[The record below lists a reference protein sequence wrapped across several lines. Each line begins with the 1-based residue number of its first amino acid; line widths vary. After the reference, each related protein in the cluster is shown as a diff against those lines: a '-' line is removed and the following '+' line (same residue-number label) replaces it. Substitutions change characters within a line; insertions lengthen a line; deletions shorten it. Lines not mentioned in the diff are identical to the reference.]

1 MCVIIMYIL
10 GVTMNTQPIA
20 VERINLRASIQ
31 AKQVIEQAAQLI
43 GTNLSAFMLNQSYE
57 AALRI
62 INQTQVVMLA
72 NADRDA
78 ILDALEN
85 PRQPSQ
91 ALRDLKA
98 LAK

>member
-1 MCVIIMYIL
+1 MRSHA
-10 GVTMNTQPIA
+10 IA
-20 VERINLRASIQ
+20 AERINLRASSE

-62 INQTQVVMLA
+62 IQQHGVIMLG

-78 ILDALEN
+78 IMRALDN
-85 PRQPSQ
+85 PQEPTRE
-91 ALRDLKA
+91 LHELMA
-98 LAK
+98 LAQ

>member
-1 MCVIIMYIL
+1 M
-10 GVTMNTQPIA
+10 PSHA
-20 VERINLRASIQ
+20 VSAERINLRASAE

-62 INQTQVVMLA
+62 IQQHSVIMLS

-78 ILDALEN
+78 IMHALNN
-85 PRQPSQ
+85 PQEPTRE
-91 ALRDLKA
+91 LRELMA
-98 LAK
+98 LAR